1 MATKIFA
8 RLLAQNDKIFYQVK
22 KRLRSEAEKKVMSL
36 RNKIP
41 SQNQLTNKFSSK
53 YCSPSTI
60 QRAEKD
66 YNKYKRLIDK
76 IEKKV
81 QGAEKS
87 INGLKRKIETVVKNV
102 EKIKSIGDKLKKL
115 IDILT
120 KVVVAANVIIK
131 GIGFIPS
138 TQYFPNPSGP
148 IVLAKDLME
157 KALAKIVLLNAAIT
171 GALAAISLYLNKAQN
186 LLNGILSKILSVI
199 ADLLN
204 RLKMIRQ
211 MLELF
216 FLKLLRGCSISDGS
230 NTKPG
235 GATYNTIPITSAGGR
250 PLRPEEYLAAIGY
263 PGYSLEEIDLDTQD
277 PTAWEDELG
286 EFYDNTMANLSLAG
300 RTEFIEKIYNARFQM
315 IGFSRFFEG
324 VDFDFVTNENQLEW
338 ASDYANNPP
347 RYPRPSVSSD
357 NYVYETTFQPAPT
370 TTTSG
375 GGISNT
381 GGGISS
387 TGGSTYS

>member
-8 RLLAQNDKIFYQVK
+8 RLLAQNDKLLYQVK
-22 KRLRSEAEKKVMSL
+22 KKLRSEAEKKVISL
-36 RNKIP
+36 QNKIP
-41 SQNQLTNKFSSK
+41 SQSQLTNKFSSK

-60 QRAEKD
+60 QKAEKD
-66 YNKYKRLIDK
+66 YNKYKKLIDK

-87 INGLKRKIETVVKNV
+87 INGLKRKVETVLKNIDR
-102 EKIKSIGDKLKKL
+102 IKSIGDKLKSL
-115 IDILT
+115 IDILQ
-120 KVVVAANVIIK
+120 KVVIAANVIIK

-148 IVLAKDLME
+148 IVLAKDLAE
-157 KALAKIVLLNAAIT
+157 KALAKITLLK
-171 GALAAISLYLNKAQN
+171 AAISGALSAITLYLKKAQD
-186 LLNGILSKILSVI
+186 LLNGIISKILSI
-199 ADLLN
+199 ISDILN
-204 RLKMIRQ
+204 RIKMIRQ

-216 FLKLLRGCSISDGS
+216 FLKLLRGCAVSDGS

-263 PGYSLEEIDLDTQD
+263 PGYSLEEIDLNTQD
-277 PTAWEDELG
+277 PTAWENELG
-286 EFYDNTMANLSLAG
+286 EFYDNTIANLSLAG

-324 VDFDFVTNENQLEW
+324 VDFDFVSNESQLEW
-338 ASDYANNPP
+338 ASDYANNTPN
-347 RYPRPSVSSD
+347 YPRPSRNND
-357 NYVYETTFQPAPT
+357 NYVSETVAQQSPS

-375 GGISNT
+375 GGISSAR
-381 GGGISS
+381 GGV
-387 TGGSTYS
+387 Y

>member
-8 RLLAQNDKIFYQVK
+8 RLLAQNDKLLYQVK
-22 KRLRSEAEKKVMSL
+22 KKLRSEAEKKVMSL
-36 RNKIP
+36 QNKVP
-41 SQNQLTNKFSSK
+41 SQNQLLNKFSSS

-60 QRAEKD
+60 KNAERN
-66 YNKYKRLIDK
+66 YNKYKNLINK

-87 INGLKRKIETVVKNV
+87 INGLKRKIETVIKNID
-102 EKIKSIGDKLKKL
+102 KIKSIGDKLKKL

-157 KALAKIVLLNAAIT
+157 KALAKIVLINAAIT

-186 LLNGILSKILSVI
+186 LLNGIISRILSVI

-204 RLKMIRQ
+204 RIKMIRQ

-216 FLKLLRGCSISDGS
+216 FLKLLRGCSITDGS
-230 NTKPG
+230 NIKPGKSTTKPG
-235 GATYNTIPITSAGGR
+235 STYNTIPITSAGGR
-250 PLRPEEYLAAIGY
+250 PLRPEEYLATIGY
-263 PGYSLEEIDLDTQD
+263 PGYSLEEIDLNTQD
-277 PTAWEDELG
+277 PTAWENELG

-324 VDFDFVTNENQLEW
+324 VNFDFESNENQLEW
-338 ASDYANNPP
+338 ASDYANNTPN
-347 RYPRPSVSSD
+347 YSRPSRNNN
-357 NYVYETTFQPAPT
+357 NYAYENTPQQSPSTN
-370 TTTSG
+370 TSG
-375 GGISNT
+375 GGIST
-381 GGGISS
+381 A
-387 TGGSTYS
+387 GGSAY